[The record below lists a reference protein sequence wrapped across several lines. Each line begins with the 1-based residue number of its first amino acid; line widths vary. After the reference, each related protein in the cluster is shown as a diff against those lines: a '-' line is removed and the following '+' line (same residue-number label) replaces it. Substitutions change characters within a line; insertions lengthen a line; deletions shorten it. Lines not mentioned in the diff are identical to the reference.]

1 MYITLPSQ
9 KKQVSPHKPRKS
21 RHSLP
26 APPPAPGSSE
36 SGQRLWGHDL
46 NGRPWWPGAPSA
58 SSQWKGEG
66 VAVLAPCPERALGQ
80 SAGTQS
86 QADTH
91 RDTSTYTA
99 ARTPRLRSATRSAPR
114 PGAKVQ
120 ELPRPQQSKC
130 LGAALSEAGTPS
142 WVFLAPTILA
152 SGEPPCARSCTRR
165 CAVPG
170 DQTRVRRSTSPCCTR
185 PCLRGLGDASGGE
198 LTPPGPPAPSAQP
211 ALGAAAGR
219 LWCWGGGRG

>member
-1 MYITLPSQ
+1 MAVTGNGHSRPWSCFWRTCTSPFPVRSG

-36 SGQRLWGHDL
+36 SGRRLWGHDL
-46 NGRPWWPGAPSA
+46 NGRPWWPRAPSA

-91 RDTSTYTA
+91 RHIHLHSHPLGPSPRREG
-99 ARTPRLRSATRSAPR
+99 AR
-114 PGAKVQ
+114 
-120 ELPRPQQSKC
+120 
-130 LGAALSEAGTPS
+130 
-142 WVFLAPTILA
+142 APTSPAKEVSGCRTKRGAEPQAGCFWHLKFSHPESPHARARAHADTQSLGTRPKSGGAPPPAAVDPA
-152 SGEPPCARSCTRR
+152 SG
-165 CAVPG
+165 
-170 DQTRVRRSTSPCCTR
+170 D
-185 PCLRGLGDASGGE
+185 
-198 LTPPGPPAPSAQP
+198 
-211 ALGAAAGR
+211 
-219 LWCWGGGRG
+219 